1 MNGCFGLPEG
11 NSAYY
16 SEQPTDP
23 VSEKEFIFIQLP
35 VLREYLERE
44 MQISSL
50 KSQFDLERA
59 VDDWVFLC
67 FFVGNDFLPHLPS
80 LEIREGALNLLVEIY
95 KECLPSS
102 GGYLTK
108 SGLLIS
114 S

>member
-50 KSQFDLERA
+50 KSQFDLEVVMDSLCSTGIA
-59 VDDWVFLC
+59 FL
-67 FFVGNDFLPHLPS
+67 N
-80 LEIREGALNLLVEIY
+80 
-95 KECLPSS
+95 
-102 GGYLTK
+102 
-108 SGLLIS
+108 
-114 S
+114 